1 MNRITIVRASAA
13 LAVLAVLAVVT
24 TTSKHTVPAVYASPA
39 SLACGNNP
47 NATLTGNY
55 AGIQPAG
62 FTSQGPTT
70 GSEVP
75 WQVVG
80 VFFFDGNGGI
90 TTDYTAAVNG
100 AIFTDQVFT
109 DGTYNLSTDARGN
122 CTGTL
127 SIPDIGYDAKI
138 YVVGGGA
145 EVLGISTNTG
155 STATF
160 DLKKQ

>member
-1 MNRITIVRASAA
+1 MKRITIRIVLAA
-13 LAVLAVLAVVT
+13 LAVLVALALVT
-24 TTSKHTVPAVYASPA
+24 TTSKHTVPAVYASPTSPGCSA
-39 SLACGNNP
+39 
-47 NATLTGNY
+47 ATLNGNY

-80 VFFFDGNGGI
+80 FFFFEGNGHL

-100 AIFTDQVFT
+100 AIVTDQVFT
-109 DGTYNLSTDARGN
+109 DGTYNLSTDTNGN

-127 SIPDIGYDAKI
+127 SIPDVGYDAKI

-145 EVLGISTNTG
+145 EVLGISRNTG
-155 STATF
+155 NTAAF